1 MSMLKVTDLTKHYP
15 GRLAVKGISFE
26 VERGEVVGFLGPNG
40 AGKSTTMRI
49 ITGYLS
55 PSSGSVE
62 VAGFNVMNHPME
74 VRRRVG
80 YLPESCPLY
89 TELRVN
95 EYLKFRAELK
105 GVSARRIKRQV
116 DRARELCGL
125 DDVGRRII
133 SQLSKGY
140 RQRVGLAETLL
151 AEPDLLILDEPTVGL
166 DPNQIL
172 HVRDLIKGL
181 SEEHTILLSTH
192 IMQEVEAVCE
202 RVLIIKDGLVVAQ
215 DTPEALSQHIRQG
228 AQIYAEL
235 QAPDG
240 EIRALESLPDVV
252 CAEFSAQ
259 ADGWRSVELQAK
271 DERVRERVF
280 ALAVQ
285 HGWTIREL
293 HLTPYTLE
301 DVFVEVTREGAAQ

>member
-1 MSMLKVTDLTKHYP
+1 MLKVSDLTKHYP
-15 GRLAVKGISFE
+15 GRQAVRGVSFE

-55 PSSGSVE
+55 PTSGSVE
-62 VAGFNVMNHPME
+62 VAGFNVMTHPME

-95 EYLKFRAELK
+95 EYLKYRAELK
-105 GVSARRIKRQV
+105 GVPARRIKRQV
-116 DRARELCGL
+116 ERARELCGL
-125 DDVGRRII
+125 DDVGRRIM

-140 RQRVGLAETLL
+140 RQRVGLADTLL
-151 AEPDLLILDEPTVGL
+151 ASPDLLILDEPTVGL

-181 SEEHTILLSTH
+181 SQEHTILLSTH

-202 RVLIIKDGLVVAQ
+202 RVLIIKDGIVVAQ
-215 DTPEALSQHIRQG
+215 DTPEALSRHMEQG
-228 AQIYAEL
+228 AQIHVEL
-235 QAPDG
+235 QAPEG
-240 EIRALESLPDVV
+240 ELGALEMLDGVTK
-252 CAEFSAQ
+252 ATYGML
-259 ADGWRSVELQAK
+259 ADGWNEVELLAK
-271 DERVRERVF
+271 DEGVRERVF
-280 ALAVQ
+280 AMAVQ
-285 HGWTIREL
+285 RGWKVREL
-293 HLTPYTLE
+293 HFTPYTLE
-301 DVFVEVTREGAAQ
+301 DVFVEVTREGASR